1 MSTATTIPPFDVTAL
16 EDAGIPTL
24 PAEREPLRRQYA

>member
-1 MSTATTIPPFDVTAL
+1 LFGNLSMSTAITFAPFDVTAL

-24 PAEREPLRRQYA
+24 RRQYA